1 MTTSSTTHAVRVH
14 QTGGPEVLRWEKIE
28 LPAPAAGEAR
38 VRHTAVG
45 LNFLDTYHRTG
56 LYPIPL
62 PAVLGSEAAGVV
74 EAVGPGVTGFE
85 PGERVAYGTGPTG
98 AYAEAR
104 NIPVAHLVKVPTA
117 IDDATAAAAMLKGM
131 TAQYLCRRTYAVQKG
146 DPVLV
151 HAAAGGVGLIL
162 CQWLKHLGATV
173 IGTVG
178 SEEKAKL
185 AAAHGC
191 DHVLFYRT
199 EDVAARVRDITHGER
214 VSVVY
219 DAVGKDTFL
228 TSLDCLRPRGL
239 MVTFGNSSG
248 PVGPIDPRI
257 LAQKGSLFL
266 TRPTLVDYVRAR
278 ADLEATARDL
288 FDVIASGAVRVRV
301 AQTYPLR
308 DAERA
313 HRDLEARKT
322 TGSTVLLP

>member
-1 MTTSSTTHAVRVH
+1 MTTSSTHAVRVH

-28 LPAPAAGEAR
+28 LPAPAHGEVR

-45 LNFLDTYHRTG
+45 LNFIDTYFRTG
-56 LYPIPL
+56 LYPLPL

-74 EAVGPGVTGFE
+74 EAIGQGVTEVRKGD
-85 PGERVAYGTGPTG
+85 RVAYGTGPTG
-98 AYAEAR
+98 AYAEVR
-104 NIPVAHLVKVPTA
+104 NIPVAHVVKLPDAV
-117 IDDATAAAAMLKGM
+117 DDTTAAAVMLKGM

-146 DPVLV
+146 DHVLV
-151 HAAAGGVGLIL
+151 HAAAGGVGLLL
-162 CQWLKHLGATV
+162 CQWAKHLGAIV

-185 AAAHGC
+185 AAEHGC

-199 EDVAARVRDITHGER
+199 EDVAARVREITNGAR
-214 VSVVY
+214 VPVVY
-219 DAVGKDTFL
+219 DSVGKDTFL

-266 TRPTLVDYVRAR
+266 TRPTLGDYVRTR
-278 ADLEATARDL
+278 ADLEATSRDL

-308 DAERA
+308 DAEGA

-322 TGSTVLLP
+322 TGSTVLIP

>member
-1 MTTSSTTHAVRVH
+1 MTTSSTHVVRVH

-28 LPAPAAGEAR
+28 LPAPAPGEVR
-38 VRHTAVG
+38 VRHTAIG
-45 LNFLDTYHRTG
+45 LNFLDTYFRTG
-56 LYPIPL
+56 LYPLPL

-74 EAVGPGVTGFE
+74 EAIGQGVTEVRKGD
-85 PGERVAYGTGPTG
+85 RVAYGTGPTG
-98 AYAEAR
+98 AYAEVR
-104 NIPVAHLVKVPTA
+104 NVPVAHVVKLPDA
-117 IDDATAAAAMLKGM
+117 IDDTTAAAVMLKGM

-146 DPVLV
+146 DHILV
-151 HAAAGGVGLIL
+151 HAAAGGVWLLL
-162 CQWLKHLGATV
+162 CQWAKHLGAIV

-185 AAAHGC
+185 AAEHGC

-199 EDVAARVRDITHGER
+199 EDVAARVREITNGER
-214 VSVVY
+214 VPVVY
-219 DAVGKDTFL
+219 DSVGKDTFL

-266 TRPTLVDYVRAR
+266 TRPTLGDYVRTR
-278 ADLEATARDL
+278 AELDATARDL

-308 DAERA
+308 DAEGA

-322 TGSTVLLP
+322 TGSTVLIP